1 MMELRFLM
9 ASSATAV
16 VRSIVRRTEFF
27 CIRDLSN
34 GASRSTTIER
44 GQYTVTANR
53 RIFRKEKN
61 IEKLTS
67 CIIEALV
74 CQCFRVTAY
83 TRLNKAPYNAGS
95 FGNEWGVKYS
105 FLMELTTALVNGEH
119 SEDIIDADMTEY
131 RRVAARRKFIERR
144 ST

>member
-1 MMELRFLM
+1 M

-27 CIRDLSN
+27 CTRDLSK

-44 GQYTVTANR
+44 GQYIATANG
-53 RIFRKEKN
+53 RIFRKEKKN
-61 IEKLTS
+61 KELTS

-74 CQCFRVTAY
+74 CQCLRVSAY
-83 TRLNKAPYNAGS
+83 KRLNEAPYNAGS
-95 FGNEWGVKYS
+95 FGIKWGVKYS

-144 ST
+144 STR